1 MSTPFSAAERPDLL
15 HWVSA
20 ILITMLL
27 LIGFFVFTGTTADF
41 PNLATILLLHMS
53 GGAVVLI
60 LIAVRIA
67 SRARRRV
74 VARRTGDQDHLE
86 KLTIVQWA
94 LYAVIVLMVA
104 TGFATAVMSGLN
116 LAVFGGDTSQLMDEW
131 PRLGSLSAHRIL
143 AGLLVG
149 LLALHILQAGRQVR

>member
-1 MSTPFSAAERPDLL
+1 MNTPLSATERPGLL

-20 ILITMLL
+20 ILIIMLL
-27 LIGFFVFTGTTADF
+27 LIGFFVFTGTSADF
-41 PNLATILLLHMS
+41 PDLSTIMLLHMS
-53 GGAVVLI
+53 GGTVALI
-60 LIAVRIA
+60 LVAVRIA

-74 VARRTGDQDHLE
+74 VARRSGDQDQLA
-86 KLTIVQWA
+86 KLNIVQWA

-116 LAVFGGDTSQLMDEW
+116 LAVFGGDPNQLTAEW
-131 PRLGSLSAHRIL
+131 PSLGSLSAHRSL

-149 LLALHILQAGRQVR
+149 LLALHVFRAGRQMR

>member
-1 MSTPFSAAERPDLL
+1 
-15 HWVSA
+15 
-20 ILITMLL
+20 
-27 LIGFFVFTGTTADF
+27 
-41 PNLATILLLHMS
+41 MS